1 MLEALDVGLQSYHL
15 KGDNIFLGKNKSRE
29 YQSESIL
36 CSALPMHDLQK
47 LFFNFL
53 ICVKHFDVVGSS

>member
-29 YQSESIL
+29 YFKIPERSVINQKAFCVLLYRYMTFKSCFSI
-36 CSALPMHDLQK
+36 S
-47 LFFNFL
+47 
-53 ICVKHFDVVGSS
+53 